1 MTFLLAK
8 FFLCRDTN
16 DQSSSE
22 PLKCYVIVS
31 EAPVIYWVEHIEL
44 GRIGC
49 EECLAR
55 QSRASLPGFCG

>member
-1 MTFLLAK
+1 MTFLPAK

-22 PLKCYVIVS
+22 PLKCYLIVS
-31 EAPVIYWVEHIEL
+31 EAPVIYWVEHIKL

-55 QSRASLPGFCG
+55 QS